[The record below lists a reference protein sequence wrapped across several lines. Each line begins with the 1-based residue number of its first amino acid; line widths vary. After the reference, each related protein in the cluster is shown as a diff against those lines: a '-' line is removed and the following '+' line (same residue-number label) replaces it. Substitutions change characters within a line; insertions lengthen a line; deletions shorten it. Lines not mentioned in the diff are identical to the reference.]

1 MNLLLEKQIKT
12 LKQINSEIKKAGY
25 RITPIIIGKFALTVY
40 TQGMYPSNMIQ
51 LLFPDIPL
59 FEKILKNLG
68 FEKMGDFFVKGDIVV
83 EISKNFELIPEG
95 VFNQIEA
102 DGELINV
109 ISLEDLLIDMM
120 KQCIEE
126 DKTVCDL
133 IKMLIKS
140 YYSTLDFHS
149 IFRKTKDKR
158 SVKKFKEFQKSLY
171 N

>member
-1 MNLLLEKQIKT
+1 MSQFFEKQIKI

-59 FEKILKNLG
+59 LEKVLKNLG

-83 EISKNFELIPEG
+83 EVSKNFELIPEG
-95 VFNQIEA
+95 VFNQIKA
-102 DGELINV
+102 DREIINV

-120 KQCIEE
+120 KQCVEGDE
-126 DKTVCDL
+126 TVCNL

-140 YYSTLDFHS
+140 YYSALDFHS
-149 IFRKTKDKR
+149 IFRKAKDKKTLKNFR
-158 SVKKFKEFQKSLY
+158 EFQKSLY